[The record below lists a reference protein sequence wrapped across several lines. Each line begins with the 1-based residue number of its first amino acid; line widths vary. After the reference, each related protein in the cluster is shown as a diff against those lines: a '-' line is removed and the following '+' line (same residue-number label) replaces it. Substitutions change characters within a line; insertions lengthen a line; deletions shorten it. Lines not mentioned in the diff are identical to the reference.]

1 MASALKVASLVAAL
15 LNGCQMPRLTRQS
28 SLNNHKCPDQVR
40 HDDAVC

>member
-1 MASALKVASLVAAL
+1 MRSHGRGFAARGPGEL
-15 LNGCQMPRLTRQS
+15 IRLTRQS